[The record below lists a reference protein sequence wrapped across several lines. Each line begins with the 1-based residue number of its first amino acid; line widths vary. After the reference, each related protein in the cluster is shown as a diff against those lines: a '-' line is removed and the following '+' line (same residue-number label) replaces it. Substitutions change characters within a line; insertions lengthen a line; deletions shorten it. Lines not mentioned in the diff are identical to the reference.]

1 MMRERG
7 VEKRRRRKRKEGGMK
22 EEKNNLGKK
31 MGKDSKKVN
40 TVRLRDKREREKV
53 KRGRD

>member
-7 VEKRRRRKRKEGGMK
+7 VGKRRRRKRKEGGMK
-22 EEKNNLGKK
+22 EEKTNLGKK

-40 TVRLRDKREREKV
+40 TVRSRDKREREKV

>member
-7 VEKRRRRKRKEGGMK
+7 VGKRRRRKRKEGGMK
-22 EEKNNLGKK
+22 EEKNNLAKK